1 METSEWDYLDT
12 ALKDDDETDVAWP
25 KTPADFVDQLGF
37 KVAVSVLC
45 VALFLAALWVLLS
58 PSFQKCSAIEDVAQ
72 RNACYSELRNDELLK
87 PRPRVCR
94 GTGMSN
100 RPTIAL

>member
-37 KVAVSVLC
+37 KVAVSAMRR
-45 VALFLAALWVLLS
+45 ALSCS
-58 PSFQKCSAIEDVAQ
+58 PVG
-72 RNACYSELRNDELLK
+72 
-87 PRPRVCR
+87 V
-94 GTGMSN
+94 T
-100 RPTIAL
+100 

>member
-1 METSEWDYLDT
+1 MEASEWDYLDT

-87 PRPRVCR
+87 PPAK
-94 GTGMSN
+94 G
-100 RPTIAL
+100 L